1 MLAEIGHGMEVEIE
15 RLSSEELFSGELCV
29 PEGEQA
35 RDLLRGDPRR
45 VFRQEALLGHG
56 VEAAEQ
62 RQALIGDERH
72 DVALAFDRRSDFS

>member
-1 MLAEIGHGMEVEIE
+1 VIREDYSD
-15 RLSSEELFSGELCV
+15 RKLF
-29 PEGEQA
+29 
-35 RDLLRGDPRR
+35 
-45 VFRQEALLGHG
+45 LGNG